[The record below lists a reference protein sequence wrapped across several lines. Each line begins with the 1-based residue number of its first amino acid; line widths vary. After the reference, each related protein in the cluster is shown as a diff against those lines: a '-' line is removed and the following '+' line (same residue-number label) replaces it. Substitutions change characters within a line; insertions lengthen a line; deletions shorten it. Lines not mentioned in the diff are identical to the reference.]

1 MSYVFDSMEN
11 FNDKNELLER
21 DKESINKWVDEN
33 TDKDISDMSVDQE
46 ENCGLAEIYKRNIK
60 NNSA

>member
-21 DKESINKWVDEN
+21 DKESINKSVDEN
-33 TDKDISDMSVDQE
+33 TDKDISDMSVD
-46 ENCGLAEIYKRNIK
+46 
-60 NNSA
+60 